1 MLQIDKFATSS
12 FDASKILLPKIAKIS
27 WLQKILT

>member
-1 MLQIDKFATSS
+1 MLQIDKFATCS
-12 FDASKILLPKIAKIS
+12 FDASKTLLLKIAKIL

>member
-12 FDASKILLPKIAKIS
+12 FDARKILLPKIAKIS